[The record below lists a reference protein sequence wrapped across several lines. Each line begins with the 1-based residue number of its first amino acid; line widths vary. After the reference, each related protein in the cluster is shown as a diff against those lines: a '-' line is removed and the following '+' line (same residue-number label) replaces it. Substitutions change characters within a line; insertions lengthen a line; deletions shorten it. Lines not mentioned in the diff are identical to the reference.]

1 MTSEATERD
10 LVRALASLEDTR
22 VDLLHTLDGFERLQV
37 QLNRAGINVD
47 QIADMT
53 ARGGQWTE
61 DADFS
66 SVILE
71 NVRADSREVGTALAD
86 LGITQNDV
94 GRHLDDAS
102 EHLVQAREAL
112 ASAAAR
118 AEYGPSSDETAAAIR
133 TVRDRTQAAST
144 NITAARGSLRH
155 VDVSVASGQAFLS
168 SPVTSPETA
177 RSVATGAQLHV
188 SEAMTA
194 ATRSLDQID
203 GGRDRTTHSAAD
215 IAALTEAIS
224 ASVSVTD
231 PGQEKAPEST
241 TLSGGSAPRRDGST
255 SIQNRRD
262 DPRRDP
268 GRSGPSRHI

>member
-1 MTSEATERD
+1 MTSEETERD
-10 LVRALASLEDTR
+10 LVRALTSLEDTR
-22 VDLLHTLDGFERLQV
+22 ADLLHTLDGFERLQV
-37 QLNRAGINVD
+37 QLNRAGMNVD

-53 ARGGQWTE
+53 ARGGQWTD

-66 SVILE
+66 AVILE

-118 AEYGPSSDETAAAIR
+118 AEYGPAADETAAAIR
-133 TVRDRTQAAST
+133 TVRDRTQAASS

-155 VDVSVASGQAFLS
+155 VDVSVAAGQAFLS
-168 SPVTSPETA
+168 SPVTSSETA

-188 SEAMTA
+188 SEALTA
-194 ATRSLDQID
+194 ATRSLDQLD
-203 GGRDRTTHSAAD
+203 GGRDRTTHSAHD
-215 IAALTEAIS
+215 IAALTEEIA
-224 ASVSVTD
+224 AM
-231 PGQEKAPEST
+231 ST
-241 TLSGGSAPRRDGST
+241 QRNTST
-255 SIQNRRD
+255 SPRAN
-262 DPRRDP
+262 DPRPDQGP
-268 GRSGPSRHI
+268 PSAGRHL